1 MKNAGKEGAK
11 KMENEKTI
19 ITERLLLRRFSED
32 DAEEVF
38 AIAKDP
44 DVGPRAGWHP
54 HADVEET
61 LSVLREII
69 MPSDAFAVTLK
80 DSGKIIGNISI
91 ENDRYRPDANSGE
104 LGYWLGKEYWG
115 NGYMT
120 EAARAVI
127 DYAFG
132 EKGLS
137 MLGIC
142 TSPVNARSQGVIK
155 KCGFVYEGT
164 IRRTFKTFDGTLRDS
179 RVYSMTKEEY
189 EALRG

>member
-1 MKNAGKEGAK
+1 MD
-11 KMENEKTI
+11 KTSEYSKDGRSI
-19 ITERLLLRRFSED
+19 TTERLLLRRFSED
-32 DAEEVF
+32 DAQEVF
-38 AIAKDP
+38 ELAKDP
-44 DVGPRAGWHP
+44 DVGPRAGWNP
-54 HADVEET
+54 HENIEET
-61 LSVLREII
+61 LTVLRNII
-69 MPSDAFAVTLK
+69 MPSDAFAITLK
-80 DSGKIIGNISI
+80 DSGKVIGDIAI
-91 ENDRYRPDANSGE
+91 EEDRYRPDADSGE

-115 NGYMT
+115 KGYMT

-142 TSPVNARSQGVIK
+142 TSPVNSRSQRVIE

-164 IRRTFKTFDGTLRDS
+164 IRRTYKIYDGTLRDS

-189 EALRG
+189 ELLREKW

>member
-1 MKNAGKEGAK
+1 MD
-11 KMENEKTI
+11 KTSEYSKDGRSI
-19 ITERLLLRRFSED
+19 TTERLLLRRFSED
-32 DAEEVF
+32 DAQEVF
-38 AIAKDP
+38 ELAKDP
-44 DVGPRAGWHP
+44 DVGPRAGWNQHENI
-54 HADVEET
+54 EET
-61 LSVLREII
+61 LTVLRNII
-69 MPSDAFAVTLK
+69 MPSDAFAITLK
-80 DSGKIIGNISI
+80 DSGKVIGDIAI
-91 ENDRYRPDANSGE
+91 EEDRYRPDADSGE

-115 NGYMT
+115 KGYMT

-142 TSPVNARSQGVIK
+142 TSPVNSRSQRVIE

-164 IRRTFKTFDGTLRDS
+164 IRRTYKIYDGTLRDS

-189 EALRG
+189 ELLREKW

>member
-1 MKNAGKEGAK
+1 MD
-11 KMENEKTI
+11 KTSEYSKDGRSI
-19 ITERLLLRRFSED
+19 TTERLLLRRYSED
-32 DAEEVF
+32 DAQEVF
-38 AIAKDP
+38 ELAKDP
-44 DVGPRAGWHP
+44 DVGPRAGWNP
-54 HADVEET
+54 HENIEET
-61 LSVLREII
+61 LTVLRNII
-69 MPSDAFAVTLK
+69 MPSDALAITLK
-80 DSGKIIGNISI
+80 DSGKVIGDIAI
-91 ENDRYRPDANSGE
+91 EEDRYRPDADSGE

-115 NGYMT
+115 KGYMT

-142 TSPVNARSQGVIK
+142 TSPVNSRSQRVIE

-164 IRRTFKTFDGTLRDS
+164 IRRTYKIYDGTLRDS

-189 EALRG
+189 ELLREKW

>member
-1 MKNAGKEGAK
+1 MD
-11 KMENEKTI
+11 KTSEYSKDGRSI
-19 ITERLLLRRFSED
+19 TTERLLLRRFSED
-32 DAEEVF
+32 DAQEVF
-38 AIAKDP
+38 ELAKDP
-44 DVGPRAGWHP
+44 DVGPRAGWNP
-54 HADVEET
+54 HENIEET
-61 LSVLREII
+61 LTVLMNII
-69 MPSDAFAVTLK
+69 MPSDAFAITLK
-80 DSGKIIGNISI
+80 DSGKVIGDIAI
-91 ENDRYRPDANSGE
+91 EEDRYRPDADSGE

-115 NGYMT
+115 KGYMT

-142 TSPVNARSQGVIK
+142 TSPVNSRSQRVIE

-164 IRRTFKTFDGTLRDS
+164 IRRTYKIYDGTLRDS

-189 EALRG
+189 ELLREKW